1 MFGDC
6 TPNHV
11 LVNEYAPRQGIFVRG
26 MSSVMSS
33 PCAWFPAPHRWST
46 VLSSCHDN
54 HLGFTY
60 SPGLLPSHLRCR
72 SKTCMRFCVCVHV
85 CMVCLCVCVS
95 VCGHVCMCMLPLHPL
110 LISTPSTPHLHPIH
124 SSSPPHPLLISTPSL
139 LISTP
144 STPHLHPIHS
154 SSPPHPLL
162 ISTHPLP
169 LCKEKAS
176 LASRYHCSILL
187 EPMSLLVLSRDMYT
201 HYLHG
206 IAERDEDTLDPHV
219 ANLDHCGGSYYVG
232 QTLPRTTR
240 VSLTIR
246 NVPKVLKVHLKL
258 GK

>member
-1 MFGDC
+1 MYVYVT
-6 TPNHV
+6 TPSTRHLNPIH
-11 LVNEYAPRQGIFVRG
+11 
-26 MSSVMSS
+26 SSS
-33 PCAWFPAPHRWST
+33 PPHP
-46 VLSSCHDN
+46 
-54 HLGFTY
+54 F
-60 SPGLLPSHLRCR
+60 
-72 SKTCMRFCVCVHV
+72 
-85 CMVCLCVCVS
+85 
-95 VCGHVCMCMLPLHPL
+95 

-124 SSSPPHPLLISTPSL
+124 SSSPPHPLLISTPSTPHLHPIHSSSPPHPL

-187 EPMSLLVLSRDMYT
+187 EPMSLLVLSGDMYT

-219 ANLDHCGGSYYVG
+219 VNLDHCGGSYYVG
-232 QTLPRTTR
+232 QTIPRTTR